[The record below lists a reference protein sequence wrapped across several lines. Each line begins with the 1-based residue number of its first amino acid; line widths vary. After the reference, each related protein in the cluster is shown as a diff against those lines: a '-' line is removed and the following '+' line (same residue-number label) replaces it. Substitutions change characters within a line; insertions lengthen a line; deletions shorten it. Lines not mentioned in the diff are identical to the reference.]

1 MEGGSKKALHE
12 LLEKTSSTLADG
24 ADARKLGADL
34 FSLARALD
42 GAASLRRGLTE
53 PAVPA
58 EAKARLLHALFD
70 GKVAD
75 DALAVTEVGV
85 GQRWSRTR
93 DFTDA
98 LEQASVTAHVAKAE
112 ADGTLDD
119 VEDNLFR
126 FSRIAEGN
134 AGLRDALGDQA
145 VPVEGKRSLLANLVG
160 DKVDETTSTLLAQA
174 VAGRHRSLTSTLAL
188 YQRVAADGRDSIIAT
203 VWVAAPL
210 QDEHR
215 ERLSAALS
223 AQHDRQVHLNVVVD
237 PEVLGGV
244 RVAVGDEVL
253 DSTVEARLK
262 LARRRLER

>member
-1 MEGGSKKALHE
+1 VQGGSKRALRE
-12 LLEKTSSTLADG
+12 LLEKTSSTLAAG

-34 FSLARALD
+34 FALAGALD
-42 GAASLRRGLTE
+42 GARSLRRGLTE

-58 EAKARLLHALFD
+58 EAKARLLHSLFD
-70 GKVAD
+70 GKVAND
-75 DALAVTEVGV
+75 SLAVAEVGV
-85 GQRWSRTR
+85 GQRWSHTR

-98 LEQASVTAHVAKAE
+98 LEHASVTAHIAGAD

-134 AGLRDALGDQA
+134 TGLRDALGDPA
-145 VPVEGKRSLLANLVG
+145 VPVEGKRSLVADLVG
-160 DKVDETTSTLLAQA
+160 DKVDETTSMLLRQA

-188 YQRVAADGRDSIIAT
+188 YQRVAAEGRGSIIAT

-210 QDEHR
+210 RDEHR
-215 ERLSAALS
+215 ERLAEALS

-253 DSTVEARLK
+253 DSTVEARLT